1 MEKRGVFE
9 KSGARQSL
17 IRNFLGVLLAFAAL
31 NAFGGGYYAL
41 SGAEGVP
48 REWLEGTPFRS
59 YFIPGLVLF
68 FLVGGCFLWA
78 AISVFTRSRK
88 ARPAVLFSVAVVL
101 IWLAVQVAMI
111 GYVSWMQPVTAS
123 VALLILVLSLF
134 LPVKE
139 VIESE
144 VR

>member
-48 REWLEGTPFRS
+48 REWLDGSPFRS
-59 YFIPGLVLF
+59 YFVPGLVLF
-68 FLVGGCFLWA
+68 FGVGGCFLWA
-78 AISVFTRSRK
+78 AIAVFIRSRK
-88 ARPAVLFSVAVVL
+88 ARLLAIFSVAFVL
-101 IWLAVQVAMI
+101 VWLAVQVAII

-123 VALLILVLSLF
+123 VALLILFLSLT
-134 LPVKE
+134 LRKNMEKE
-139 VIESE
+139 A
-144 VR
+144 